1 MPGGG
6 VCAVLDYE
14 VDMMAEYVAEM
25 AVQLVTPRLNVT
37 APFRKFVSQIL
48 TSTRLP
54 KTTILLG
61 MNYLSKRVNGL
72 KQLGPFHPHEGQVWR
87 MLTIALL
94 LGSKFL
100 DDNTFQN
107 RSWSEV
113 SGIAVSELNKLEA
126 DWLRGIHWN
135 LYVNLERSE
144 DYNAWLDSWSDWMNR
159 KKIAQTLA
167 NRERAAALVTPI
179 QTDFVRSPSQSYENQ
194 SYEVWRQQQVAEYER
209 LSSLKRNEQAQQQ
222 PAYRP
227 HEITWNQYSAGA
239 WPNAP
244 LTPPDS
250 GYGTPEYPT
259 SATSGNAPLYGDWFN
274 RAFSD
279 GSNQRYS
286 RQGSAANI
294 YHHPHRH
301 SHYPGYYNNYG
312 QNIWE
317 MNVAECNCAN
327 CNGPIGVKAQP
338 YFMTAPAYGQA
349 VIG

>member
-25 AVQLVTPRLNVT
+25 AVELITPRSAVTP
-37 APFRKFVSQIL
+37 AFRKFCSQIL
-48 TSTRLP
+48 SSTRLP

-61 MNYLSKRVNGL
+61 MNYLSKRVNGIRMS
-72 KQLGPFHPHEGQVWR
+72 GASFHPHEGQVWR

-113 SGIAVSELNKLEA
+113 SGIQVAELNKLEA
-126 DWLRGIHWN
+126 EWLVGIEWN
-135 LYVNLERSE
+135 LYVDLDRSQ
-144 DYNAWLDSWSDWMNR
+144 DYNAWLENWGEWVAR
-159 KKIAQTLA
+159 KKMAHTLA
-167 NRERAAALVTPI
+167 SRERLAALVTPI
-179 QTDFVRSPSQSYENQ
+179 QTDFNRPVRAHEYD
-194 SYEVWRQQQVAEYER
+194 VWHQQQVAEYER
-209 LSSLKRNEQAQQQ
+209 LSSLKRSEQAQQQ
-222 PAYRP
+222 SAYRP
-227 HEITWNQYSAGA
+227 QEISWNQFSTGP
-239 WPNAP
+239 WSSAP

-259 SATSGNAPLYGDWFN
+259 SATSGNGQFYGDWFN
-274 RAFSD
+274 RAFAND
-279 GSNQRYS
+279 FQGHRYS
-286 RQGSAANI
+286 RQNSVPNV
-294 YHHPHRH
+294 YHHPRH
-301 SHYPGYYNNYG
+301 SHYPGYYNG

-327 CNGPIGVKAQP
+327 CTGPFGAKSQQP
-338 YFMTAPAYGQA
+338 YFMAAPAYGQA
-349 VIG
+349 VLG